1 MNHTAGPVAEA
12 FAALAADPGR
22 ALICL
27 DYDGTLAPIALDP
40 ARARPH
46 PGARDLL
53 TRLASTFGT
62 VALVTGRPALDAAA
76 MLDLELPDAPEI
88 CVLGLYGREEWTR
101 TGGMFA
107 QPVPPGIPG
116 ARAEVRALVEKR
128 GLRLEDKGL
137 ALAVHAR
144 GLPEPDQALRAVA
157 SHLEDVAARHDLIVR
172 DGRLVRELMAP
183 GPDKG
188 QALLGLARQVR
199 AGSCL
204 YAGDDAA
211 DRVAFGVVHAMR
223 EHGVP
228 GLAVAVI
235 NPENLS
241 VADDADLVV
250 ADPAALIAFLA
261 RLIPDCQSQDSE

>member
-1 MNHTAGPVAEA
+1 MKHTAGPAAEA

-40 ARARPH
+40 AQARPQ
-46 PGARDLL
+46 PGVHEVLA
-53 TRLASTFGT
+53 RLARTFGT
-62 VALVTGRPALDAAA
+62 VAVVTGRPAADAAA
-76 MLDLELPDAPEI
+76 MLALDRPEAPEVR
-88 CVLGLYGREEWTR
+88 VLGLYGREEWTR
-101 TGGMFA
+101 LDGLFS
-107 QPVPPGIPG
+107 QPVPPGIPS
-116 ARAEVRALVEKR
+116 ARAEVSVLVRKH

-144 GLPEPDQALRAVA
+144 GLAEPDAALRAVA
-157 SHLEDVAARHDLIVR
+157 GPLEDIAKRHDLIVR

-188 QALLGLARQVR
+188 QALLGLSRQTQAR
-199 AGSCL
+199 ACL

-235 NPENLS
+235 NPENRS
-241 VADDADLVV
+241 VAEDADIVV
-250 ADPAALIAFLA
+250 ADPAALIAFLS
-261 RLIPDCQSQDSE
+261 RLTRDSE

>member
-1 MNHTAGPVAEA
+1 V
-12 FAALAADPGR
+12 LA
-22 ALICL
+22 
-27 DYDGTLAPIALDP
+27 
-40 ARARPH
+40 
-46 PGARDLL
+46 
-53 TRLASTFGT
+53 RLASTFGT

-76 MLDLELPDAPEI
+76 MLDLDSSQAPQVRI
-88 CVLGLYGREEWTR
+88 LGLYGREEWTR
-101 TGGMFA
+101 AEGLFA
-107 QPVPPGIPG
+107 QPVPPGIPA
-116 ARAEVRALVEKR
+116 ARPEVRALVEKR

-144 GLPEPDQALRAVA
+144 GLPEPDQALRSVA
-157 SHLEDVAARHDLIVR
+157 AALEDVAARHDLIVR

-199 AGSCL
+199 AASCL

-211 DRVAFGVVHAMR
+211 DRVAFGAVHAMR

-235 NPENLS
+235 NPENLA
-241 VADDADLVV
+241 VADDADLVM
-250 ADPAALIAFLA
+250 ADPAALLAFLT
-261 RLIPDCQSQDSE
+261 RLTRDSE